1 MKLSKRKFSDICAE
15 VSAKNVSDT
24 IETAKRI
31 NDENGTEFA
40 HTRLLMDVLCMKYLV
55 KALGFGDDNEEL
67 EITKETFND
76 AQNEAIGLA
85 SDGMDDASGKLIM
98 TLEAIHFTELL
109 AKRLFGKETKD
120 ESN

>member
-40 HTRLLMDVLCMKYLV
+40 HTRLLMDVLCTKFLV
-55 KALGFGDDNEEL
+55 KALGFEDENSEL
-67 EITKETFND
+67 EITKEMFE
-76 AQNEAIGLA
+76 EAKYKVMDLA
-85 SDGMDDASGKLIM
+85 GDGMDDASGKLVM
-98 TLEAIHFTELL
+98 TLEAIHFTTLL
-109 AKRLFGKETKD
+109 AKRLFGEETKD

>member
-40 HTRLLMDVLCMKYLV
+40 HTRLLMDVLCTKFLV
-55 KALGFGDDNEEL
+55 KALGFEDENSEL
-67 EITKETFND
+67 EITKETFD
-76 AQNEAIGLA
+76 EAKNKTIDLA
-85 SDGMDDASGKLIM
+85 SDGMDSADGKFVM
-98 TLEAIHFTELL
+98 TLEAIHFTTLL
-109 AKRLFGKETKD
+109 AKRLFGEETED
-120 ESN
+120 EA

>member
-1 MKLSKRKFSDICAE
+1 MKISKRKFGDICAE

-40 HTRLLMDVLCMKYLV
+40 HTRLLMDVLCTKFLV

-67 EITKETFND
+67 EITKETFDD
-76 AQNEAIGLA
+76 AQKETIDLA
-85 SDGMDDASGKLIM
+85 SGGMDGAEGKLIM

-109 AKRLFGKETKD
+109 AKRLFGEETRD
-120 ESN
+120 EA

>member
-1 MKLSKRKFSDICAE
+1 MKISKRKFSDICAE

-40 HTRLLMDVLCMKYLV
+40 HTRLLMDVLCTKFLV

-67 EITKETFND
+67 EITKETFDD
-76 AQNEAIGLA
+76 AQKETIDLA
-85 SDGMDDASGKLIM
+85 CGGMDSAGGRLVM

-109 AKRLFGKETKD
+109 AKRLLGEEKKD
-120 ESN
+120 EA